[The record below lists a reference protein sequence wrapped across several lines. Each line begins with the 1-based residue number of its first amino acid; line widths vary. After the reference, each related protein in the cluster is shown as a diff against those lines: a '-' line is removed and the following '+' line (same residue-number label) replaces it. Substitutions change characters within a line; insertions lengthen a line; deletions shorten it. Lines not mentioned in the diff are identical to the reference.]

1 MFTFDFTN
9 TTEGIKSSTKVES
22 ISIVLPEHYFLATKY
37 KKSVIQL
44 LKQDFSLKENPEFQV
59 FVIDPKG
66 LQYTNVSKYVNS
78 FDHLNETFDQ
88 FTHRILEIL
97 WFDKILNEYTLVYLD
112 FPEAFL
118 HSKHV
123 VEYAHFVLQIC
134 KETKC
139 KFLIQTTSFDFFNTI
154 KLLSSQLNVTDIN
167 YYLLTVEEHIP
178 QVINGYGPQL
188 LKNSLYKSTDLL
200 KSLYNS

>member
-1 MFTFDFTN
+1 MFTFDFNN
-9 TTEGIKSSTKVES
+9 TTEGIKNSTKIES

-37 KKSVIQL
+37 KKSIIQL
-44 LKQDFSLKENPEFQV
+44 LKQDFPFKENPEFQI

-66 LQYTNVSKYVNS
+66 LQYTNIPKYINS

-97 WFDKILNEYTLVYLD
+97 WFDKILNENTLVYLD
-112 FPEAFL
+112 FPETFL

-123 VEYAHFVLQIC
+123 VEYAHFVLQIY

>member
-1 MFTFDFTN
+1 MFTFDFNN
-9 TTEGIKSSTKVES
+9 TTEGIKNSTTVES
-22 ISIVLPEHYFLATKY
+22 ISIVLPEHYFLATKH

-44 LKQDFSLKENPEFQV
+44 LKQDFPLKENPKFQV
-59 FVIDPKG
+59 FVIDSQG

-97 WFDKILNEYTLVYLD
+97 WFDKILNENTLVYLD

-123 VEYAHFVLQIC
+123 VEFAHFVLQIC

-154 KLLSSQLNVTDIN
+154 KLLSSQFDISNIN

-178 QVINGYGPQL
+178 QVINDYGPQL